1 MRSARTRSL
10 PIALL
15 MSAIVLL
22 VGAASAAAATIP
34 IEGGEVDWGVKES
47 FRKYVKG
54 PIANGQIEVSG
65 GATEAADGTYV
76 FPVESGTYDLTT
88 HITEVQAIGTV
99 HFTGHF
105 SGGVPALDVTISDPR
120 VILGGE
126 TGTVFADVA
135 SKAFTPGEPESFPD
149 AEFAALDTSLTPPEF
164 EGQEAVSLKS
174 IPAELTEEGAEAFA
188 GFYAEG
194 TVLDPVSVTAAF
206 SAPEPPV
213 EEPTT
218 EEPKT
223 EAPKTEGAKPAAPD
237 PAPAPAPAPV
247 MPTLKSASGPAK
259 LGGGGSATVAT
270 ITCSAAEACSLQ
282 APKTVT
288 FKVGGKSF
296 SAKVIA
302 PKWILS
308 GKSAKVTVKVPKEA
322 LEALAGGKLK
332 LTLKLVLGSGTE
344 TTTKVVKATLKGQ
357 EG

>member
-22 VGAASAAAATIP
+22 VSAASAAAATIP

-65 GATEAADGTYV
+65 GATEAGDGTFK

-88 HITEVQAIGTV
+88 HVTEVQAIGTV

-120 VILGGE
+120 VILGGA

-164 EGQEAVSLKS
+164 EGQEAVTLKN

-223 EAPKTEGAKPAAPD
+223 EAPKTGGTTPA
-237 PAPAPAPAPV
+237 APAPAPVPVPV
-247 MPTLKSASGPAK
+247 MPTLKSAGGAAK

-270 ITCSAAEACSLQ
+270 ITCPATEACTLQ

-288 FKVGGKSF
+288 FKVGGKTF

-332 LTLKLVLGSGTE
+332 LSLKLVLGSGTE

>member
-22 VGAASAAAATIP
+22 LSAASAAAATIP

-47 FRKYVKG
+47 FRNYVKG
-54 PIANGQIEVSG
+54 PIAQGQIEVSG
-65 GATEAADGTYV
+65 GAVEAADGTYR

-88 HITEVQAIGTV
+88 HVTEVQAIGTV
-99 HFTGHF
+99 HFTGHY

-120 VILGGE
+120 VILGGA
-126 TGTVFADVA
+126 TGTVFADVT

-149 AEFAALDTSLTPPEF
+149 AEFAALDTSATPPEF
-164 EGQEAVSLKS
+164 EGQEAVSVKN

-206 SAPEPPV
+206 SPTGPPE
-213 EEPTT
+213 

-223 EAPKTEGAKPAAPD
+223 EAPQTEAPKTEEAKPVPAA
-237 PAPAPAPAPV
+237 APAPAPV
-247 MPTLKSASGPAK
+247 MPTLKSVGGTAK

-270 ITCSAAEACSLQ
+270 ITCPATEACSLK

-296 SAKVIA
+296 TAKVIA
-302 PKWILS
+302 PRWILA
-308 GKSAKVTVKVPKEA
+308 GKSGKVTVKVSKEA
-322 LEALAGGKLK
+322 LEALAGGRLK
-332 LTLKLVLGSGTE
+332 LSLKLVLGSGTE

>member
-1 MRSARTRSL
+1 MRSARSRSL

-22 VGAASAAAATIP
+22 LSASAAAATIP
-34 IEGGEVDWGVKES
+34 IQGGEVDWGVKES
-47 FRKYVKG
+47 FRRYVKG
-54 PIANGQIEVSG
+54 PIAQGQIEVSG
-65 GATEAADGTYV
+65 GAVEAADGTYE
-76 FPVESGTYDLTT
+76 FPVQSGTYDLTT
-88 HITEVQAIGTV
+88 HVTEVQSIGTV

-120 VILGGE
+120 VILGGA

-149 AEFAALDTSLTPPEF
+149 AEFAALDTSTAPPEF
-164 EGQEAVSLKS
+164 EGQEAVSVRN

-188 GFYAEG
+188 GFYTEG
-194 TVLDPVSVTAAF
+194 TALDPVSVTAAF
-206 SAPEPPV
+206 NPTGPPAPPV
-213 EEPTT
+213 EEPI
-218 EEPKT
+218 T
-223 EAPKTEGAKPAAPD
+223 EAPKTEDTKPAT
-237 PAPAPAPAPV
+237 PAPTPVAAPV
-247 MPTLKSASGPAK
+247 MPTLKSAGGAAK

-270 ITCSAAEACSLQ
+270 ITCPATEACSLK
-282 APKTVT
+282 APKSVT

-302 PKWILS
+302 PRWILS
-308 GKSAKVTVKVPKEA
+308 GKSAKVAVKVPKEA

-332 LTLKLVLGSGTE
+332 LSLKLVLGSGTE
-344 TTTKVVKATLKGQ
+344 STTKVVPATLKGQ